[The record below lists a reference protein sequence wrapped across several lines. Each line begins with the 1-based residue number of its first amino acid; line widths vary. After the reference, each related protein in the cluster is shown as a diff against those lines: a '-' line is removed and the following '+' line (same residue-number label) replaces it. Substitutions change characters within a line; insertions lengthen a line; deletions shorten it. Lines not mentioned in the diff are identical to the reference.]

1 MRRTR
6 GSAPVMLGDG
16 RDPVVHRPARTRAS
30 TIGRGEARG
39 PRPVEA
45 GIVRPEPRSRDDGA
59 VNRRG
64 KLVALHHQVFLTI
77 RNEVVSGRY
86 HGDGSPQALPG
97 EHELASRFRV
107 SRATV
112 RRALASLES
121 DGLVVRRHGVGTF
134 AAPAPGHVNRA
145 RPVEDVFDGAQELV
159 DGYEREVIEF
169 REVEPPHFLLEIFP
183 GIGSPCIYLCMLARR
198 DGEAVHLMHQYVP
211 RHQAARVQEARR
223 ARVSMLTLL
232 RRHAFAGAQHQRGRR
247 RPACRHA
254 HGDPGRHADPGH
266 AAGLGRHRRPAD
278 RVLLVAVEAGEALL
292 HLPLR
297 RRRARPP
304 RVNASTD
311 GRGALLGSTDST
323 RGATAGRTDATVD
336 DRRGSTC
343 SRRKAPRGARPARA

>member
-1 MRRTR
+1 MRGTR
-6 GSAPVMLGDG
+6 GSAPLMLGGG

-134 AAPAPGHVNRA
+134 AAPAPGHVSRA

-232 RRHAFAGAQHQRGRR
+232 RRHGVATHSLELNISAAGA
-247 RPACRHA
+247 
-254 HGDPGRHADPGH
+254 DLH
-266 AAGLGRHRRPAD
+266 AATHMAIPVGTPILVTRRVSAGTDGQPIECFWSLSRPEKHSYTFRFD
-278 RVLLVAVEAGEALL
+278 DVA
-292 HLPLR
+292 P
-297 RRRARPP
+297 ARP
-304 RVNASTD
+304 
-311 GRGALLGSTDST
+311 G
-323 RGATAGRTDATVD
+323 
-336 DRRGSTC
+336 
-343 SRRKAPRGARPARA
+343 